1 MKALGSLFAYLFTGL
16 AGIGIAAY
24 FSSFLLEPT
33 KASVSNNEELIKPK
47 AKVIAG
53 VKRGDQKSLLKESES
68 VLVAQ
73 NQVPTPPAPQP
84 ATNAPTEAPSLQQSD
99 IVVEGRK
106 QREKDLRLLQDSF
119 EYNPEGKRDPF
130 MPYEA
135 PTAILDSAKPIGP
148 VKPLQKF
155 SVEQLKVQGI
165 IWGVEDPIAMVEAPN
180 KKIYYVREREKIGNN
195 NGYVAQI
202 REGELVIVESF
213 VHRGNITS
221 QVKVLPI
228 HKKNNKK

>member
-24 FSSFLLEPT
+24 FSSFLLEPS
-33 KASVSNNEELIKPK
+33 KASLQKEVKTNIEVESKELEQPEKVLLQEEK
-47 AKVIAG
+47 
-53 VKRGDQKSLLKESES
+53 S

-73 NQVPTPPAPQP
+73 NQVPEPPAPPSPETKQQ
-84 ATNAPTEAPSLQQSD
+84 SLQQSD

-119 EYNPEGKRDPF
+119 EYNPQGKRDPF

-228 HKKNNKK
+228 HKKNKKSN